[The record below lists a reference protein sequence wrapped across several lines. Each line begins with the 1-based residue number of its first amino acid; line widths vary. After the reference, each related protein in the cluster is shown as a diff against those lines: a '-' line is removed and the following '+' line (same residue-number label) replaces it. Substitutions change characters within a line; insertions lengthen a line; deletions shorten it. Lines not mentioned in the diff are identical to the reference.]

1 MIGDKMKTYIECIPC
16 IINNGIAAAKRL
28 KAKDPVI
35 ENMTREILVHLSKK
49 DYNTSPPALVK
60 GVYEIINQYPNFEVL
75 NKNQL
80 GVFQQS
86 FHPIQVYM
94 TKLQVVAY
102 LPK

>member
-1 MIGDKMKTYIECIPC
+1 MKTYIECIPC

-60 GVYEIINQYPNFEVL
+60 VPMGMLRIILTVNF
-75 NKNQL
+75 
-80 GVFQQS
+80 
-86 FHPIQVYM
+86 
-94 TKLQVVAY
+94 
-102 LPK
+102 